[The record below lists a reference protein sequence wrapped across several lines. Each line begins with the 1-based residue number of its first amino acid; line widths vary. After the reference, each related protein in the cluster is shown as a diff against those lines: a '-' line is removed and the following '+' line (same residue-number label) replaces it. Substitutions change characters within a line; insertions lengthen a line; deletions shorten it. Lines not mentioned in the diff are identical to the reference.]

1 MGYKQTNNPLS
12 RKTSPLNSNNPFK
25 RISPLNIVNEDLPAE
40 NQAEPL
46 TSEDSNETAGN
57 ITQDDT
63 NDIPLTDE
71 QKLALDEVDAMPEE
85 EATVV
90 STDDPENEANIR
102 RKERE
107 KEDEVDPDDIKTPA
121 LTGDVQVDVANAA
134 ATIAA
139 KNRAA
144 GKSKSDNRTK
154 AEEILS
160 KYEGDKGGKVSEED
174 QKKLKAL
181 RDRENR
187 IQAKRNRKEIRE
199 TGRAERK
206 ASRQAQRQKIK
217 DSKK

>member
-206 ASRQAQRQKIK
+206 ASRQKIK

>member
-1 MGYKQTNNPLS
+1 MPYRQSNNPLS

-63 NDIPLTDE
+63 SDIPLTGE

-85 EATVV
+85 EAVVV

-102 RKERE
+102 RKE

-187 IQAKRNRKEIRE
+187 IQAKRKRKEIRE